1 MIEFNTKEKNYED
14 FINNIDEVEKLVK
27 QMLINDQKYAK
38 IILPDVDMVVSF
50 DDLTEDWGSIEW
62 LEFAQVEFGPK
73 QVNKFANQIAVST
86 CDLDEAYTKIV
97 DEYSNE
103 ELIDKLVESGKLEWV
118 VTLYKP
124 IGWNSRIDEPIE
136 QDCGEFEIDY
146 EEILTKDDII
156 EYFKNRLKEERNH
169 SDNVDFE
176 AESGPVIIAGPT
188 FTNKGVK

>member
-1 MIEFNTKEKNYED
+1 MIEFKTKEKTYED
-14 FINNIDEVEKLVK
+14 FINNIDEVEELVK

-38 IILPDVDMVVSF
+38 IVLPDVDMVVSF
-50 DDLTEDWGSIEW
+50 DDLTEDWDTIEW
-62 LEFAQVEFGPK
+62 LEFVQAEFEPK
-73 QVNKFANQIAVST
+73 QVNKFANQISVPT
-86 CDLDEAYTKIV
+86 CDPDEAYTKIV

-103 ELIDKLVESGKLEWV
+103 ELIDKLIESGKLGWV

-124 IGWNSRIDEPIE
+124 IGWNNRIDEPIE

>member
-1 MIEFNTKEKNYED
+1 MIEFKTKEKTYED
-14 FINNIDEVEKLVK
+14 FINNIDEVGELVK

-38 IILPDVDMVVSF
+38 IVLPDVDMVVSF
-50 DDLTEDWGSIEW
+50 DDLTEDWDTIEW
-62 LEFAQVEFGPK
+62 LEFVQAEFEPK
-73 QVNKFANQIAVST
+73 QVNKFANQISVPT
-86 CDLDEAYTKIV
+86 CDPDEAYIKVV

-103 ELIDKLVESGKLEWV
+103 ELIDKLIESGKLGWV

-136 QDCGEFEIDY
+136 QDCGEFEIGY
-146 EEILTKDDII
+146 EEILMKDDII

-169 SDNVDFE
+169 SDNVEFE
-176 AESGPVIIAGPT
+176 VKSGPAVIAGPT